1 MTDARPHSDPD
12 RRARIDS
19 IFDEALERPPNERA
33 AYLERACGGDLPLR
47 AEVEELLRLTEVSTP
62 ALEPAAFV
70 GTPLLRGL
78 CADLAATAFPEAGQR
93 IGAWRI
99 VSELGRGGMGVV
111 YLAERAD
118 GAFEQRAA
126 LKLIHNVGESAEIL
140 RRFQQE
146 RQILASLAHPNIA
159 RLLDGGRADDG
170 RPYLV
175 MEFVEGRP
183 IDRYCDEEQLTVD
196 RRLALFVEVCRAVQ
210 HAHTNLV
217 VHRDIKPGNIV
228 VTPAGDVKLLDFG
241 IARLMPPGDASD
253 EPVTRVSALT
263 PEYASPE
270 QVLGRPATTVSDV
283 YQLGLLL
290 HQLLTGRR
298 AQRVE
303 GATPAALERAV
314 CEMPA
319 TRPSD
324 EISGENCADVC
335 DARRTTAA
343 ALIRRLRGDL
353 DGIVLTALRKEPERR
368 YPSVERLIA
377 DVEHHRLGQP
387 VTARG
392 DSLMYRG
399 KKFVGRHRLAVSAAT
414 IAAVVLLAAVT
425 ATAWQARVA
434 TRERDRARLAAAR
447 AERVAEFLIGV
458 FETSAPERSLGRDV
472 PARELLDRG
481 ARRIDRELGD
491 QPTLQAALLDVMG
504 RVYTSLGSYKDAVPL
519 LERAETIQR
528 GLPDADLDALAATLH
543 HLGEALHDRSDL
555 AAAAARYE
563 EALDLRRRLHGS
575 VHASVAETLSH
586 LGRLYHWKDDLKK
599 AEGFYRDALAM
610 RQQLYGSDHAE
621 VAASLADVGKL
632 LFQQRRYAEAE
643 PLHRQAFEIREKLLG
658 PKHPDVA
665 ASLNDLGSL
674 LQNTGRV
681 ESSEQHY
688 RRALEL
694 KREVLGPRHPDT
706 QWQLNNL
713 ASLYFQRRRYAEAE
727 PLFRESVEV
736 GRATLGNHH
745 PYLATYLMNL
755 GASLRSLGRPEEAA
769 PLLREAVAIR
779 IAHYGEDHSS
789 LALTFYNFAL
799 IERDRK
805 ALAEAASVFQRA
817 LTIARKRLQKTD
829 PVLVGIVVNY
839 GDLLLETGRLAEA
852 GPLLQEGLTLRR
864 QTVGEK
870 HWQTA
875 AAQSSMGAWLARQGK
890 RAEGVALLTSAT
902 AILQKER
909 PDAPETARAVERLA
923 SLRKSASR

>member
-1 MTDARPHSDPD
+1 MTDARPHPDTD
-12 RRARIDS
+12 RRVRIDS
-19 IFDEALERPPNERA
+19 MFDEALERPPDERS
-33 AYLERACGGDLPLR
+33 AYLERACGGDAPLR

-62 ALEPAAFV
+62 ALEPTAFV
-70 GTPLLRGL
+70 GTPLLREL
-78 CADLAATAFPEAGQR
+78 CTGLAAAASPETGQR
-93 IGAWRI
+93 IGAWRV

-126 LKLIHNVGESAEIL
+126 LKLIHNLGESAEIL

-159 RLLDGGRADDG
+159 RLLDGGRADDE

-175 MEFVEGRP
+175 MEYVEGRP
-183 IDRYCDEEQLTVD
+183 IDRYCDEERLTVD

-241 IARLMPPGDASD
+241 IARLMPPGDTTG
-253 EPVTRVSALT
+253 EPVTRISALT

-290 HQLLTGRR
+290 HQLLSGRR

-303 GATPAALERAV
+303 GATASALERAV
-314 CEMPA
+314 CETPA
-319 TRPSD
+319 TRPSA
-324 EISGENCADVC
+324 EISAGNSAEVC
-335 DARRTTAA
+335 HARRTTAA

-377 DVEHHRLGQP
+377 DVEHHLLGQP

-399 KKFVGRHRLAVSAAT
+399 RKFVGRHRLAVSAAT
-414 IAAVVLLAAVT
+414 VAAIVLLAAV
-425 ATAWQARVA
+425 AGIAWQARVA

-447 AERVAEFLIGV
+447 AERTAEFLIGV

-481 ARRIDRELGD
+481 ARKIDRELGD
-491 QPTLQAALLDVMG
+491 QPELQATLLDVVG

-528 GLPDADLDALAATLH
+528 GLPDSDLDALASTLQ

-555 AAAAARYE
+555 AAAAVRYE
-563 EALDLRRRLHGS
+563 EALNLRRRLHGS
-575 VHASVAETLSH
+575 VHATVAESLSH

-599 AEGFYRDALAM
+599 AEEFYRDALAV
-610 RQQLYGSDHAE
+610 RQQLYGSNHAD

-643 PLHRQAFEIREKLLG
+643 PLHRQAFAIREKLLG
-658 PKHPDVA
+658 PKHPDLA

-694 KREVLGPRHPDT
+694 KRDVLGPRHPDT

-736 GRATLGNHH
+736 GRATLGSHH

-789 LALTFYNFAL
+789 LALTLYNFAL

-805 ALAEAASVFQRA
+805 ALKEAAAVFQRA

-829 PVLVGIVVNY
+829 PVHVGILVNY
-839 GDLLLETGRLAEA
+839 GDLLLETGRLVEA
-852 GPLLQEGLTLRR
+852 GPLLQEGLALRQ
-864 QTVGEK
+864 QTVGAK

-890 RAEGVALLTSAT
+890 RDEGAALLTAAT

-909 PDAPETARAVERLA
+909 PDAPETERAVERLA
-923 SLRKSASR
+923 SLRRSVSR